1 MAETKPTPTGTAG
14 QDPLNPE
21 QRRAVDCDRNA
32 VVAAGA
38 GSGKTLVLASRY
50 VRLIRS
56 GEFRVDQI
64 LTLTFTR
71 KAAAEMYR
79 RIHGALRAESRA
91 PGVPAESVQAAEA
104 ALADFFR
111 ARIQTLDS
119 YGAYIVK
126 QGASRY
132 GIRPDFRIDN
142 DGARELANQESL
154 PFLISRRRHPALER
168 LYRGKRPADIA
179 RELFAASAFLYGHI
193 DEPAAYTQGT
203 AAQFTIIQSEWE
215 KTIEK
220 LLPLVD
226 ELCGLVRE
234 NQEDDFLTQ
243 LGPAAEQYTQNRRNL
258 IGGEE
263 MGAYFADLLASHNS
277 SGDPAGAAEAHPLRE
292 RFVLWIRIIGEL
304 AFANAAKGKRNSRAK
319 EIAWDLRGM
328 FRVYSSILV
337 YALQGGII
345 LSTMALL
352 EEFQRSYVEKK
363 RAQGIL
369 TFTDVARL
377 ARTILRDQK
386 DLRNNEKDSFKAIMI
401 DEFQDNN
408 SLQKELLFLL
418 AEKQHSCADSVPS
431 AGDLEGEKLFF
442 VGDEK
447 QSIYRFRGADVSVF
461 RELRTELGAE
471 NLSLA
476 LNYRSSPQLIACFNA
491 FFGGSLYDPSGA
503 SPLFQY
509 AAVFPPPALPT
520 YEADYGP
527 LTAGTDEE
535 GEAHIF
541 ILDSKGGD
549 TEEEGEENA
558 APPEGGGDRF
568 GNAEHEA
575 AFIAARIRTLLD
587 EKDGA
592 GQPRCS
598 PGDIAILLRTRRFQ
612 GLFEKHLRIL
622 DIPYAA
628 EGLSSFFADGPV
640 NDMAAFLRLIAYP
653 LDTEA
658 YAISLRSPF
667 VGLSL
672 RGLALCVNAFNES
685 ESRTPFSGPP
695 PLDEDDRRAYEKGG
709 ELYRRVRNMA
719 GGLSI
724 SQLLNWLWYEE
735 GYRYETIWNSR
746 AGAYREFFD
755 HLYAQAVKA
764 DDEGL
769 SLAAFSDR
777 LEALREREEPL
788 DDTEIPL
795 ERPGAVRLLTIH
807 KSKGLEF
814 KIVFIVCCGN
824 RGRGGKNDKDIY
836 FSASGHGLS
845 FNPPLPSEC
854 VGLEEV
860 RRNFF
865 YEEDRLEERRKETA
879 ELRRLLYV
887 AITRARRR
895 LYLSG
900 SFSLK
905 ARDGEILP
913 ALGAALEK
921 KKQSR
926 FKKDKGQGFRALEGD
941 KILDDGTFFGLLLPA
956 LCETRPWIGEDGKP
970 VEAPAG
976 AGLPPYLSLEL
987 IPPLEPAAPK
997 NREGRGYPN
1006 NRSGL
1011 ARFLRDAG
1019 PRYTAARVLQTP
1031 VTVWDR
1037 LNASAARDLLLPAG
1051 AARPDGEA
1059 PEGGK
1064 TGGPVTGSWRHD
1076 PDLSGQDAAGIFA
1089 RVDLILSRNPAELG
1103 FSEFG
1108 TLAHL
1113 CVEALLSNEEA
1124 RIPPQAAGK
1133 LKPADAEVLL
1143 EAGKNIA
1150 ERFLASPLGREARQS
1165 PYRRSEYAFR
1175 SLWDN
1180 LNVPAEAGSAVDRQ
1194 PHGEGGTFV
1203 NGVIDLLFEW
1213 EREVRVVD
1221 FKTDSVENPGEHLIQ
1236 MAFYERA
1243 VRELRGKPCR
1253 VWLYYLR
1260 TGRAIEMGDLTWNAA
1275 QP

>member
-1 MAETKPTPTGTAG
+1 
-14 QDPLNPE
+14 
-21 QRRAVDCDRNA
+21 

-50 VRLIRS
+50 VRLITS

-79 RIHGALRAESRA
+79 RIHGALRAESRT
-91 PGVPAESVQAAEA
+91 PGAPAESVQAAET

-203 AAQFTIIQSEWE
+203 AVQFTIIQSEWE
-215 KTIEK
+215 KTTEK
-220 LLPLVD
+220 LLSLVD
-226 ELCGLVRE
+226 ELRALVRE
-234 NQEDDFLTQ
+234 NREDDFLTQ
-243 LGPAAEQYTQNRRNL
+243 LGPAVEQYTRNRRDL
-258 IGGEE
+258 ISGKA
-263 MGAYFADLLASHNS
+263 MGAYFDDLLAAQNS
-277 SGDPAGAAEAHPLRE
+277 RADPVGAAETHPLRE
-292 RFVLWIRIIGEL
+292 RFVRWIRIIGEI
-304 AFANAAKGKRNSRAK
+304 AFANASRGKRNSRAK
-319 EIAWDLRGM
+319 EIIWDLRGM

-352 EEFQRSYVEKK
+352 EKFQRSYVEKK

-386 DLRNNEKDSFKAIMI
+386 DLRTNEKDSFKAIMI

-418 AEKQHSCADSVPS
+418 AEKQHSCAEAVPS

-491 FFGGSLYDPSGA
+491 LFGGSLYDPSGE

-509 AAVFPPPALPT
+509 AAVFPPPMLPP
-520 YEADYGP
+520 YEADYSP
-527 LTAGTDEE
+527 LAAGTDEE
-535 GEAHIF
+535 GGAHIF
-541 ILDSKGGD
+541 ILDS
-549 TEEEGEENA
+549 EEGDNEEDAEENP
-558 APPEGGGDRF
+558 APPEGDGEHF
-568 GNAEHEA
+568 GTTEQEA
-575 AFIAARIRTLLD
+575 VFVAARIRELLD
-587 EKDGA
+587 EKDES
-592 GQPRCS
+592 GQSRYG

-658 YAISLRSPF
+658 YAVSLRSPF

-672 RGLALCVNAFNES
+672 RGLALCVDAFNES
-685 ESRTPFSGPP
+685 ESGTPFSGSP

-755 HLYAQAVKA
+755 YLYAQAIKA
-764 DDEGL
+764 EDEGL

-777 LEALREREEPL
+777 LEALRGREEPL

-814 KIVFIVCCGN
+814 KAVFIVCCGN
-824 RGRGGKNDKDIY
+824 RGRGRKNDKDIY

-845 FNPPLPSEC
+845 FNPPLPPEC
-854 VGLEEV
+854 VGIGEI

-887 AITRARRR
+887 AMTRARQR

-900 SFSLK
+900 SFPLK
-905 ARDGEILP
+905 AQDGEILP
-913 ALGAALEK
+913 ALETALAK
-921 KKQSR
+921 KK
-926 FKKDKGQGFRALEGD
+926 KDRSKRDKEQGFQALGGD
-941 KILDDGTFFGLLLPA
+941 EILDNGTFFGLLLPA
-956 LCETRPWIGEDGKP
+956 LCETRPWIGEKGKP
-970 VEAPAG
+970 PEVPANT
-976 AGLPPYLSLEL
+976 GLPPYLSLEL
-987 IPPLEPAAPK
+987 IPPLGPAAPK
-997 NREGRGYPN
+997 DREGQGYPN
-1006 NRSGL
+1006 SRSGL

-1019 PRYTAARVLQTP
+1019 PRYEAARVLQTP
-1031 VTVWDR
+1031 VTAQDH
-1037 LNASAARDLLLPAG
+1037 LNASTARNLVPPSG
-1051 AARPDGEA
+1051 AARPEDPDI

-1064 TGGPVTGSWRHD
+1064 TGGPITGSWRYD
-1076 PDLSGQDAAGIFA
+1076 PDLSGQDAAGVFA
-1089 RVDLILSRNPAELG
+1089 RVDPVLSRGPAGLD
-1103 FSEFG
+1103 SAEFG

-1113 CVEALLSNEEA
+1113 CLEALLSNQEA
-1124 RIPPQAAGK
+1124 RIPLPFAGK

-1143 EAGKNIA
+1143 EAGKSIA
-1150 ERFLASPLGREARQS
+1150 EHFLASPLGREARES
-1165 PYRRSEYAFR
+1165 PRRRSEYTFR
-1175 SLWDN
+1175 SLWDD
-1180 LNVPAEAGSAVDRQ
+1180 LSIPPTASPGMDRQ
-1194 PHGEGGTFV
+1194 PRGGGGVFIT
-1203 NGVIDLLFEW
+1203 GVIDLLFEW
-1213 EREVRVVD
+1213 EHEVRVVD

-1243 VRELRGKPCR
+1243 VRELWGRPCR

-1260 TGRAIEMGDLTWNAA
+1260 TGRAIEMTDFTWNAV
-1275 QP
+1275 QTQQFRI